1 MVLREDGEVG
11 ALAGGIADELGGAV
25 EVGGRTEGLEAE
37 EWSMVCT
44 VRSRGIPTSGASC
57 IKAILYIGGI
67 ARQRVLKVACGHSA
81 QSISPWCSP
90 HPHLSG

>member
-1 MVLREDGEVG
+1 MVLGEDGEVG
-11 ALAGGIADELGGAV
+11 ALAGSLADELRGAV
-25 EVGGRTEGLEAE
+25 EVGGGIEGLEAGQ
-37 EWSMVCT
+37 WSMVCT
-44 VRSRGIPTSGASC
+44 VSSRGRRTSGASC

-81 QSISPWCSP
+81 QSICPWCSR